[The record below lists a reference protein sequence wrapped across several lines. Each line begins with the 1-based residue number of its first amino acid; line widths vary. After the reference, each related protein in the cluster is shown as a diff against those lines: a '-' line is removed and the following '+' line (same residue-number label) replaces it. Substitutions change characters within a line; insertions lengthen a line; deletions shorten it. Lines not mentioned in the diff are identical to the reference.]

1 MGELQ
6 IDALGFRA
14 LRQRYDGMSS
24 SVLRRFLVE
33 LGEAGLVHQ
42 TGESPYA
49 LTTPGREAFGALRPL
64 VSQADVLPVAGQ

>member
-1 MGELQ
+1 
-6 IDALGFRA
+6 
-14 LRQRYDGMSS
+14 MSS